1 LVQELLPLIRG
12 GKVWVQAYSLMEWG
26 ASALQG
32 TLMTPSDG
40 QAAAIGKQLCVT
52 ALPYYQLFNN
62 FKKF

>member
-1 LVQELLPLIRG
+1 M
-12 GKVWVQAYSLMEWG
+12 QAYSLMEWG

-32 TLMTPSDG
+32 TLMTPSDS
-40 QAAAIGKQLCVT
+40 QAAAIGTQLCVT